1 MVVLQVRWTAIFAGL
16 VLLSTISSGMD
27 VSAVSSLRFD
37 AESAKNRPV
46 SKVITLLKDMLIQ
59 LQKEAEEDE
68 EIYDKLACWCETN
81 DREKT
86 KAIKE
91 AEEKIDMLIS
101 KIEELTGLSAQLS
114 TEIKNLDKDIAKD
127 QNSLDQATAIR
138 KKELAE
144 FNEEEKDLLEAI
156 TSLKAAIAVLSKHH
170 TSFLQMPQEH
180 LLGVAATLQH
190 EMKKHASLLEGVLTH
205 SQRRTVASFLQAS
218 KHSYAPQSGE
228 IFGILQQMLETF
240 ESNISGAQKDEQ
252 AAQKGY
258 VELKASKEAEI
269 TAATESK
276 NKKAGELADTDE
288 KLANMKTDLDDTRAK
303 LAADEQY
310 LMMLK
315 EKCEMTDKEWEERT
329 KTRQLE
335 MEAVSKALAIL
346 SGDDAHHTFTRTFN
360 PEFLQKEGANGRVMR
375 SKAAELLKAVAT
387 KVGNPRL
394 SALATRVRLDA
405 FTRVK
410 KAIDDMISQLLKE
423 KDDEIKHR
431 DFCIEEFNKNALE
444 TERKD
449 REKSDLTKKIEDLA
463 MTIETLAQEID
474 ALKADIAEMQAQ
486 LKKAGEDREQEN
498 KEFQLTV
505 ADQRATQKLLQAA
518 LTVLKGFY
526 DKAALLQSKQE
537 PAGPPPPPGFKEYK
551 KNENAGGVMGMI
563 AQIIADAKALEAETV
578 RDEEEATKAYEDF
591 VKDTNSSIE
600 AASKSIVM
608 KTEEKAQAESDKAE
622 AEEALASVELEL
634 DALANYNL
642 ELHQSCDFV
651 QKNFEIRQTARDEEI
666 EALKQA
672 KAILSGAKFDAFLQI
687 RR

>member
-1 MVVLQVRWTAIFAGL
+1 MVVLQVSWTSMMVGM

-37 AESAKNRPV
+37 AESAAKNRPV

-68 EIYDKLACWCETN
+68 DIYDKLACWCETN

-114 TEIKNLDKDIAKD
+114 TEIKNLEKDIAKD
-127 QNSLDQATAIR
+127 QNSLDQATGIR

-144 FNEEEKDLLEAI
+144 FNEEEKDLLQAI

-170 TSFLQMPQEH
+170 ASLLQMPQQH
-180 LLGVAATLQH
+180 ILGVAATLQH

-205 SQRRTVASFLQAS
+205 SQRRTVAAFLQAS

-228 IFGILQQMLETF
+228 IFGILKQMLETF
-240 ESNISGAQKDEQ
+240 ESNISGAQKDEL
-252 AAQKGY
+252 AAQKAY
-258 VELKASKEAEI
+258 EELKASKEAEI
-269 TAATESK
+269 AAATESK

-288 KLANMKTDLDDTRAK
+288 KLANLKTDLDDTRAK
-303 LAADEQY
+303 LSADEQY

-346 SGDDAHHTFTRTFN
+346 SSDDAHDTFTRTFSFVQ
-360 PEFLQKEGANGRVMR
+360 EEGASTRAMR
-375 SKAAELLKAVAT
+375 FQAVEVLTAVA
-387 KVGNPRL
+387 KKIQSPRL
-394 SALATRVRLDA
+394 AAIASKVRLDA

-410 KAIDDMISQLLKE
+410 KAIDDMIAQLLKE
-423 KDDEIKHR
+423 KADEIKHK
-431 DFCIEEFNKNALE
+431 DFCVDEFNQNLVS

-449 REKSDLTKKIEDLA
+449 REKSDLTAKIEDLK
-463 MTIETLAQEID
+463 MTIETLTKEIA
-474 ALKADIAEMQAQ
+474 ALKAENAEMEVQ
-486 LKKAGEDREQEN
+486 LKRAGENREKEN

-518 LTVLKGFY
+518 LAVLKGFY
-526 DKAALLQSKQE
+526 EKKAALMQSQQA

-551 KNENAGGVMGMI
+551 KNENSGGVMGMI
-563 AQIIADAKALEAETV
+563 EQIIKDAKAMEAEAI
-578 RDEEEATKAYEDF
+578 RDEEQAGKSYEDF
-591 VKDTNSSIE
+591 VMDTNASIE
-600 AASKSIVM
+600 AAKKSIVE
-608 KTEEKAQAESDKAE
+608 KSAQKAQAETDLTE
-622 AEEALASVELEL
+622 AEEALAAAELEL
-634 DALANYNL
+634 EQLANYNL
-642 ELHQSCDFV
+642 QLHQSCDFI

-672 KAILSGAKFDAFLQI
+672 KAILSGAKFEAFFQI
-687 RR
+687 GA

>member
-1 MVVLQVRWTAIFAGL
+1 VGM

-37 AESAKNRPV
+37 AESAAKNRPV

-68 EIYDKLACWCETN
+68 DIYDKLACWCETN

-114 TEIKNLDKDIAKD
+114 TEIKNLEKDIAKD
-127 QNSLDQATAIR
+127 QNSLDQATGIR

-144 FNEEEKDLLEAI
+144 FNEEEKDLLQAI

-170 TSFLQMPQEH
+170 ASLLQMPQQH
-180 LLGVAATLQH
+180 ILGVAATLQH

-205 SQRRTVASFLQAS
+205 SQRRTVAAFLQAS

-228 IFGILQQMLETF
+228 IFGILKQMLETF
-240 ESNISGAQKDEQ
+240 ESNISGAQKDEL
-252 AAQKGY
+252 AAQKAY
-258 VELKASKEAEI
+258 EELKASKEAEI
-269 TAATESK
+269 AAATESK

-288 KLANMKTDLDDTRAK
+288 KLANLKTDLDDTRAK
-303 LAADEQY
+303 LSADEQY

-346 SGDDAHHTFTRTFN
+346 SSDDAHDTFTRTFSFVQ
-360 PEFLQKEGANGRVMR
+360 EEGASTRAMR
-375 SKAAELLKAVAT
+375 FQAVEVLTAVA
-387 KVGNPRL
+387 KKIQSPRL
-394 SALATRVRLDA
+394 AAIASKVRLDA

-410 KAIDDMISQLLKE
+410 KAIDDMIAQLLKE
-423 KDDEIKHR
+423 KADEIKHK
-431 DFCIEEFNKNALE
+431 DFCVDEFNQNLVS

-449 REKSDLTKKIEDLA
+449 REKSDLTAKIEDLK
-463 MTIETLAQEID
+463 MTIETLTKEIA
-474 ALKADIAEMQAQ
+474 ALKAENAEMEVQ
-486 LKKAGEDREQEN
+486 LKRAGENREKEN

-518 LTVLKGFY
+518 LAVLKGFY
-526 DKAALLQSKQE
+526 EKKAALMQSQQA

-551 KNENAGGVMGMI
+551 KNENSGGVMGMI
-563 AQIIADAKALEAETV
+563 QQIIKDAKAMEAEAI
-578 RDEEEATKAYEDF
+578 RDEEQAGKAYEDF
-591 VKDTNSSIE
+591 VMDTNASIE
-600 AASKSIVM
+600 AAKKSIVE
-608 KTEEKAQAESDKAE
+608 KSAEKAQAEADLTE
-622 AEEALASVELEL
+622 AEEALAAVELEL
-634 DALANYNL
+634 EQLANYNL
-642 ELHQSCDFV
+642 QLHQSCDFI

-672 KAILSGAKFDAFLQI
+672 KAILSGAKFEAFFQI
-687 RR
+687 GA